1 MVTTTWNFN
10 ALNSQTWA
18 VINYMSGKRTKKQ
31 IVWEFF
37 WLREEAIY
45 DDNWEN
51 VIDFVNDFRDLVAL
65 KSKKVRYIPKLWDL
79 WVTEQEFNALFQ
91 NWLPTFEVE
100 KPLVSNNEENG
111 KTDWWEQSNSW
122 NTRKTK
128 KK

>member
-18 VINYMSGKRTKKQ
+18 VINYMAGKRTKKQ

-51 VIDFVNDFRDLVAL
+51 VVDFVNDFRDLVAL
-65 KSKKVRYIPKLWDL
+65 KSKKVRYVPRLWDL

-100 KPLVSNNEENG
+100 KPLASNNEENG
-111 KTDWWEQSNSW
+111 KTNWWEQSNTW

>member
-18 VINYMSGKRTKKQ
+18 IINYMAGKRTKKQ

-51 VIDFVNDFRDLVAL
+51 VVDFVNDFRDLVAL
-65 KSKKVRYIPKLWDL
+65 KSKKVRYVPKLLDL

-111 KTDWWEQSNSW
+111 KTDWWEQSNTW
-122 NTRKTK
+122 NTRKAK